1 MGGHAVKEKEKKAQI
16 LCVAKEEAQG
26 TLPRGGYMLVQV

>member
-16 LCVAKEEAQG
+16 LCVAKEAQG